1 MRWAVILAA
10 LLSAPAGAQEEAP
23 PTIAPVTII
32 SNVAASCSV
41 TFDNPM
47 LGIAWARVVFR
58 EMPPEKYLELWNLTY
73 PGKTQEQK
81 AAVREMVNTCMGDPA

>member
-1 MRWAVILAA
+1 MRWVAILAT

-23 PTIAPVTII
+23 SLIASVTIT

-58 EMPPEKYLELWNLTY
+58 EMPPEKYLELWNLTF
-73 PGKTQEQK
+73 PGKTPEQK
-81 AAVREMVNTCMGDPA
+81 AHVRDMVNACMGDPA

>member
-32 SNVAASCSV
+32 SRIAAQCEV
-41 TFDNPM
+41 TFDDPM
-47 LGIAWARVVFR
+47 LGIAWARVVLR
-58 EMPPEKYLELWNLTY
+58 DMPPEKYIELWNVEY
-73 PGKTQEQK
+73 PKANAEQK
-81 AAVREMVNTCMGDPA
+81 AKVRDMVNACMGDPA